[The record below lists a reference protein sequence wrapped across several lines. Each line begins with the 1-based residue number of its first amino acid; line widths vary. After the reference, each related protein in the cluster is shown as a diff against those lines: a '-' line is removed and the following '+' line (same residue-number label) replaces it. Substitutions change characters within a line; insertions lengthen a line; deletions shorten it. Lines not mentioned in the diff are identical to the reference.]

1 MGYIYAKKLL
11 FIAILI
17 AAVLGISLASE
28 TIYVVNSYGRH
39 SPAPH
44 WSTVDALNGSDL
56 SFLRDVTV
64 GYDAHDVAITPDG
77 TRLWVSSR
85 GSNNISVLYAD
96 KLGTIKI
103 IKDKNIV
110 TPLSIAFNSDGSKAY
125 IAFESIGQIG
135 VFDAK
140 TDSLLYSIPVDGKPS
155 YIVLTPDDKKAY
167 VVDYLDSRVF
177 VILTSNNKLAKTLVL
192 RGHKLQDAVISP
204 DGSMVYVANQDQNQ
218 IEVIRTSDDSIIVP
232 IPTKDISP
240 RAIAIHPS
248 GAYLFVGLSSGM
260 DAIVDVLRVSD
271 RTVVSS
277 FKFGGLARSIEVRPD
292 GSRIFVSDY
301 NGDKVYALNVNGEN
315 LSLAA
320 VANLNKE
327 PRFRAAPI
335 GLAIHVVHATK
346 DLVSEGNI
354 SGPTSSMKE
363 SSSESHE
370 ENNRP
375 MPGLDALATAATLV
389 LISLRRRPKDICN
402 NEYHR
407 FSQDNL
413 NK

>member
-1 MGYIYAKKLL
+1 MRYSYAKKLL

-17 AAVLGISLASE
+17 TAVLGISLAAE
-28 TIYVVNSYGRH
+28 TVYVVNSYGRH

-44 WSTVDALNGSDL
+44 WSTVTALNGSDL
-56 SFLRDVTV
+56 TFLKDVTV
-64 GYDAHDVAITPDG
+64 GYDAHDLAITPDG
-77 TRLWVSSR
+77 TCIWVSSR
-85 GSNNISVLYAD
+85 GSNNISVLDAD

-103 IKDKNIV
+103 IKGENIA

-125 IAFESIGQIG
+125 ITFESIGQIG

-140 TDSLLYSIPVDGKPS
+140 TYSLLYSIPVDGEPS

-167 VVDYLDSRVF
+167 VVDYLNSRVF
-177 VILTSNNKLAKTLVL
+177 VILTSNNTLAKTLEL
-192 RGHKLQDAVISP
+192 RGHKLQDAVMSP
-204 DGSMVYVANQDQNQ
+204 DGSMVYVANQDRNQ

-232 IPTKDISP
+232 IPITDIYP
-240 RAIAIHPS
+240 RGIAIHPN
-248 GAYLFVGLSSGM
+248 GAYIFVGLSSGE
-260 DAIVDVLRVSD
+260 DAVVDMLRLSD
-271 RTVVSS
+271 KTVVSS
-277 FKFGGLARSIEVRPD
+277 LKFSGMARSIEVRPD

-327 PRFRAAPI
+327 PGFRAAPI
-335 GLAIHVVHATK
+335 GLAIREVHATK
-346 DLVSEGNI
+346 DLVLERNA

-363 SSSESHE
+363 SSPESHR
-370 ENNRP
+370 ENNRS
-375 MPGLDALATAATLV
+375 MPGLGALATAATLV
-389 LISLRRRPKDICN
+389 LIALRRKPKGRCN

-407 FSQDNL
+407 FSQT
-413 NK
+413 NKNK